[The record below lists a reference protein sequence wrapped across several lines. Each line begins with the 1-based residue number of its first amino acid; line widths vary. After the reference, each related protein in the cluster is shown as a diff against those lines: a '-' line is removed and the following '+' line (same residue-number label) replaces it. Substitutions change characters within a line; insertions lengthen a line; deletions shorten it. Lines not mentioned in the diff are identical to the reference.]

1 MVSGKYKSVAISDI
15 FDFPETNSK
24 ITKKFCIKHKGDI
37 PVYASSKDKESTLGF
52 IKDGI
57 KGVKYYDDCLSWNRN
72 GSVGYVFL
80 RDHKFATNE
89 DHRALTIK
97 DARKKTLD
105 KLYLKYEIE
114 RQLLLN
120 GFSYLDKC
128 GVEKI
133 KAVKIIIPIDKNDN
147 YDLKQQ
153 QRLADTYTRIDEI
166 GLDISSRFNT
176 INNIGVD
183 VTSESTTELL
193 SLDDIFEVSKGSA
206 KYTKKYIHDKPG
218 AYPVYSSQTT
228 NDGEIG
234 RIDTYDYDKEC
245 FTWTTDG
252 AYAGTVFHRNGR
264 FSVTTHCG
272 ILVLKQKY
280 KAKLDYKFLKH
291 KLNLL
296 LPENTLGEWANKR
309 LGVERI
315 KELFVEIPV
324 NTDDELDLAE
334 QQRIASKYE
343 ALQDMRESLRTSF
356 KALSRLKVTVLQEDL
371 ALIN

>member
-1 MVSGKYKSVAISDI
+1 MSKKYASPTIDEI

-37 PVYASSKDKESTLGF
+37 PVYASSKDEKSTLGS

-57 KGVKYYDDCLSWNRN
+57 KGVKYYQDCLSWNRN

-80 RDHKFATNE
+80 RDHKYATNE
-89 DHRALTIK
+89 DHRALTVK
-97 DARKKTLD
+97 EAYKNTVD

-128 GVEKI
+128 GVAKI
-133 KAVKIIIPIDKNDN
+133 KAVRIIIPIDEQGN
-147 YDLKQQ
+147 YDMAEQ
-153 QRLADTYTRIDEI
+153 QRLAQTYTKIEAIGAEIDDRYDEI
-166 GLDISSRFNT
+166 DRTKVDI
-176 INNIGVD
+176 V
-183 VTSESTTELL
+183 SESQTVPL
-193 SLDDIFEVSKGSA
+193 SLDDLFEVSKGSA
-206 KYTKKYIHDKPG
+206 KYTKKYVHDNPG
-218 AYPVYSSQTT
+218 DFPVYSSQTT

-234 RIDTYDYDKEC
+234 RIATYDFDKEC

-252 AYAGTVFHRNGR
+252 VYAGTVFHRNGK

-272 ILVLKQKY
+272 VLLVRPKY
-280 KAKLDYKFLKH
+280 AGKVDYKFLNY

-309 LGVERI
+309 LGVERL
-315 KELFVEIPV
+315 KELSVDVPV
-324 NTDDELDLAE
+324 NSKGELDIEE
-334 QQRIASKYE
+334 QRRIASQYE
-343 ALQDMRESLRTSF
+343 MLQDMKETLGSTY
-356 KALSRLKVTVLQEDL
+356 KALSGVKVTVLKEEL
-371 ALIN
+371 ALAA